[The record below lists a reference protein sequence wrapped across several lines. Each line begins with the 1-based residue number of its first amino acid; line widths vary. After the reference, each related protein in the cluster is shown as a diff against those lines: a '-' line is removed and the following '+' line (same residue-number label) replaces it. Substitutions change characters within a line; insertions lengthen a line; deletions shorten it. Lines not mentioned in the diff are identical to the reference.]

1 MNEKECIKI
10 LVVEDAPGDVFLI
23 KFYLEE
29 LDPEGYEIESVDN
42 LKEAHE
48 KIERN
53 AFDVILLDLHLPD
66 SEGMVTLTNTVEKYP
81 DEVYIVLTG
90 LSDEKVGVEAVK
102 NGAQDFLVK
111 GKITSVS
118 LDSSIK
124 FSYQRAKLK
133 KAVKLFGESIKVLEG
148 LYDFRVLILD
158 FNDGSVIHSFLLP
171 KYVGV
176 EASIDYI
183 DDFCALFESN
193 KNLKSELKAVI
204 KGKDLEMVN
213 NFNGEEFNLKF
224 SNSETLDNIVVGT
237 IKKLKS

>member
-1 MNEKECIKI
+1 MSRKDCIKI

-42 LKEAHE
+42 LKDAHE

-66 SEGMVTLTNTVEKYP
+66 SEGMVTLINTVEKFP

-90 LSDEKVGVEAVK
+90 LSDENVGIEAVK

-111 GKITSVS
+111 GRITSVS

-124 FSYQRAKLK
+124 FSHQRAKLK
-133 KAVKLFGESIKVLEG
+133 KAVKVFGESIKVIEN
-148 LYDFRVLILD
+148 LYDFRVLIID
-158 FNDGSVIHSFLLP
+158 FNDETVIHSFLLP
-171 KYVGV
+171 EYLGI
-176 EASIDYI
+176 EDSIDDI
-183 DDFCALFESN
+183 ATLSNIFEDEKS
-193 KNLKSELKAVI
+193 LKEKLRNVLVSKSDCFNVTFNNNNFELKLAI
-204 KGKDLEMVN
+204 
-213 NFNGEEFNLKF
+213 
-224 SNSETLDNIVVGT
+224 SEKLRNVVVGT
-237 IKKLKS
+237 LNKK